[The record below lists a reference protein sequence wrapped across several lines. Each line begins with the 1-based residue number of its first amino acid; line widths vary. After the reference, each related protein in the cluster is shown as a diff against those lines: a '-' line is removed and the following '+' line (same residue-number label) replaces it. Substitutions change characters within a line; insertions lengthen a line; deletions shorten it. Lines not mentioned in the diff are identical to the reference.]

1 MQASIS
7 WISTLKLHIA
17 IIALMTLARRW
28 LCWTEWQIHRF
39 LDIYNLH
46 PQKSSLEPQV
56 KHSDLKAQVLYRLEE
71 FEQCYGVYK
80 DLIKSTDDK
89 YDTERMTNLSA
100 VTANMADKSKMVVD
114 CEDTFEQMYI
124 TPLQGTFWP
133 NHCFHQVQR
142 GMQPCSSRRA
152 WKGRGCFKEGRGGG
166 QEVLAGGG

>member
-7 WISTLKLHIA
+7 WISNLKLHIA

-114 CEDTFEQMYI
+114 CKDTFEQRYNAGCNHAAVGELGKAEAALKKAEEVAKKF
-124 TPLQGTFWP
+124 LQE
-133 NHCFHQVQR
+133 
-142 GMQPCSSRRA
+142 
-152 WKGRGCFKEGRGGG
+152 EG
-166 QEVLAGGG
+166 EENISIYFSF